1 MKMSNLEDQQY
12 LLNEEYKSA
21 SRLKIRLQ
29 LLQRFSTN
37 GIDYY
42 RWIFDHFDLKPN
54 SRILELG
61 CGLGTLWQK
70 NLDRIPADSIIILS
84 DFSPGMLQEAQRNL
98 HDSSPSF
105 TFQIVDAQ
113 SIPFETAHFDTVI
126 ANNMLYHIPDRQRAF
141 SEIHRILKLDG
152 RFYAST
158 FGQASFSAMG
168 RLITHTNTNLWAEP
182 LGFSIENGAEQL
194 SPWFTHVDLYP
205 LEDTLAVTEAE
216 PLLQMVRIGIGGSQ
230 PDEKQFQQVQE
241 EVKREL
247 MQHGVIQVEVQ
258 FGLFVAYGLK

>member
-1 MKMSNLEDQQY
+1 MSNLEDQQY

-21 SRLKIRLQ
+21 SRLKTRLQ
-29 LLQRFSTN
+29 FLQHFSTS
-37 GIDYY
+37 GIDQY

-70 NLDRIPADSIIILS
+70 NLDRIPADSTITLS

-98 HDSSPSF
+98 HGSSPSF

-113 SIPFETAHFDTVI
+113 SNPFETARFDTVI
-126 ANNMLYHIPDRQRAF
+126 ANNMLYHVPDRQRAL
-141 SEIHRILKLDG
+141 SEVHRILKGDG

-158 FGQASFSAMG
+158 FGQASFSAMR
-168 RLITHTNTNLWAEP
+168 RLVNCDNTNLWAEP
-182 LGFSIENGAEQL
+182 LGFSLENGAEQL
-194 SPWFTHVDLYP
+194 SPWFIHVELYP

-216 PLLQMVRIGIGGSQ
+216 PLLQMMRLGIGGSY
-230 PDEKQFQQVQE
+230 PDEKQLQYAQE
-241 EVKREL
+241 EIMQEL
-247 MQHGVIQVEVQ
+247 IQHGSIRIEMHY
-258 FGLFVAYGLK
+258 GLFAAYGLK

>member
-21 SRLKIRLQ
+21 SRLKVRLQ
-29 LLQRFSTN
+29 FLQRFSTS
-37 GIDYY
+37 GIDPY

-70 NLDRIPADSIIILS
+70 NLDRIPADSIITLS
-84 DFSPGMLQEAQRNL
+84 DFSPGMLQEAQHNL

-105 TFQIVDAQ
+105 AFQTVDAQ

-126 ANNMLYHIPDRQRAF
+126 ANHMLYHIPDRQRAF
-141 SEIHRILKLDG
+141 SEIHRTLKLDG

-158 FGQASFSAMG
+158 FGQASFSAMA
-168 RLITHTNTNLWAEP
+168 RLITCDSTNLWAEP
-182 LGFSIENGAEQL
+182 LGFSLENGAEQL
-194 SPWFTHVDLYP
+194 FPWFTHVDLYP

-216 PLLQMVRIGIGGSQ
+216 PLLQMVRMGIGGSR
-230 PDEKQFQQVQE
+230 PNEKQLQQVQE
-241 EVKREL
+241 EVEQEL
-247 MQHGVIQVEVQ
+247 MQHGAIRLDVRY
-258 FGLFVAYGLK
+258 GLFVAYGLK

>member
-1 MKMSNLEDQQY
+1 MSNLEDQQY

-21 SRLKIRLQ
+21 SRFKTRLQ
-29 LLQRFSTN
+29 FLQHFSTS
-37 GIDYY
+37 GIDPY

-70 NLDRIPADSIIILS
+70 NLDRIPADSTITLS

-98 HDSSPSF
+98 RDSSPSI

-113 SIPFETAHFDTVI
+113 SIPFETARFDTVI
-126 ANNMLYHIPDRQRAF
+126 ANNMLYHVPDRQRAL

-152 RFYAST
+152 GFYAST
-158 FGQASFSAMG
+158 FGQASFSAMR
-168 RLITHTNTNLWAEP
+168 RLINYDNTNLWAEP
-182 LGFSIENGAEQL
+182 LGFSLENGAEQL
-194 SPWFTHVDLYP
+194 SPWFTHVELYL

-216 PLLQMVRIGIGGSQ
+216 PLLQMMRLGIGGSY
-230 PDEKQFQQVQE
+230 PDEKQLQCAQE
-241 EVKREL
+241 EIMQQI
-247 MQHGVIQVEVQ
+247 MQHGIIQIEMRY
-258 FGLFVAYGLK
+258 GLFAAYSLK